1 MTDNFVLESKGGP
14 GGTAAEGA
22 SERKG
27 KGGREI
33 ILLSFI
39 YYLFI

>member
-33 ILLSFI
+33 ILLLSLI
-39 YYLFI
+39 HI